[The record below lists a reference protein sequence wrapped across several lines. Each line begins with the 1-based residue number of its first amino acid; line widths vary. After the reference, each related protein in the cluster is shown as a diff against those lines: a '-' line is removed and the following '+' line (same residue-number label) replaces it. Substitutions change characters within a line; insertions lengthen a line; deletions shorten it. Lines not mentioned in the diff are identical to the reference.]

1 MHITGRLI
9 NISKYKQII
18 NLKKQRFM
26 RAVKA
31 ITACVLSMVLC
42 LSAAAQSR
50 TISGSVSDTKGEP
63 VMGAAVMVSGTAVGV
78 ITDIDGNFSL
88 GTVPAGEVSLTV
100 TCLGYKAQTISVP
113 SAQGKVKIFLEEDD
127 YALDESVVV
136 GYGTQKKVNLTGAIS
151 TVAADELEKRSAH
164 SVSAMLQGSVP
175 GLNISTSAGSPGSS
189 PSINI
194 RGVTSIND
202 AEPIVVIDGAIGDLD
217 RVNPNDIESI
227 SVIKDAAAAAVYGA
241 RAAYG
246 VILVTT
252 KTGKDKDG
260 KATIRFS
267 GRWGWESPTTST
279 EYEDRGYWSV
289 ETINRFWRPSHSGSN
304 YIDYNENDML
314 ELLRRVND
322 KTENP
327 DRPWVVKDTY
337 KGKNVY
343 KYYANTDI
351 YHEVF
356 SDHNP
361 QQQYNL
367 NISGGNDRFKYYL
380 SGGYDRQQGIIKQTP
395 DVFQKYNLR
404 AKMSAKLT
412 DWLTV
417 SNNTSFYNS
426 KYSFQGVGNVENI
439 FAYLNRHFLANY
451 TQKNPD
457 GSWVYEVPYQSYRV
471 GNGRH
476 IVLGN
481 SNNRTS
487 NVKTDF
493 SNITE
498 FVIKPVK
505 QFWITGN
512 FTYRFIQNRNTARTT
527 NFDYLSG
534 ALVDGPIAYYD
545 TGAGLNE
552 LTESVG
558 TYNYLAGNV
567 FATYEDTWA
576 GAHNF
581 KAVVGMNI
589 ETQNY
594 KKISAT
600 GQNLPNNLD
609 DLSLIQPV
617 KGTDGSE
624 QLIQTVGG
632 GQNEYALM
640 GFFARINYDYKGRY
654 LLEVS
659 GRYDGSSRFAKGHR
673 WGLFPSASA
682 GWRISEEP
690 FFAPAK
696 KAVNNLK
703 VRASFGSLGN
713 QNVGY
718 YDYVR
723 LVKTGDLGYLYG
735 GDSSK
740 PKYSWLTAP
749 NAGNLTW
756 ERSEQWN
763 VGLDMAFL
771 NNRLQ
776 VTAEGYIRDTKD
788 MLTAGVTLPGVY
800 GADSPKMNAADLR
813 TKGYEL
819 SLSWKDQI
827 KLGKHNLGYFVK
839 ASVSDFESRITKYDN
854 PTNILTDY
862 YVGQRLGDIWGYEVG
877 GIFQTDAEAQEWTS
891 KVDQSDR
898 AQYLEGGKWSAGNL
912 KFIDQNGDGIIG
924 VGKNTVEDH
933 GDLINLGNSLAHL
946 QYGFTLGLD
955 FMGFD
960 VSAFFQG
967 TGNHY
972 WYPTGSNFAFW
983 GPYSLGYTSFLPK
996 NFLDNVWSPENPDAY
1011 FPKAGS
1017 NRASNS
1023 KGELGTANSRYIQN
1037 IRYLRFKNLTVGYSL
1052 PKGLLEK
1059 AKIGSV
1065 RVYFTGENLYYWSP
1079 IKKHSKYV
1087 DPEAAISR
1095 DGDYNN
1101 GFYPWQ
1107 GSYMFGI
1114 DITF

>member
-1 MHITGRLI
+1 
-9 NISKYKQII
+9 
-18 NLKKQRFM
+18 M

-50 TISGSVSDTKGEP
+50 TISGVVTDKSGEP
-63 VMGAAVMVSGTAVGV
+63 VTGAAVLVSGTTVGV
-78 ITDIDGNFSL
+78 ITEIDGNFSL
-88 GTVPAGEVSLTV
+88 GNVPSGEASLTV
-100 TCLGYKAQTISVP
+100 TCLGYKAQTISIP
-113 SAQGKVKIFLEEDD
+113 ATQTKVNIILEEDD
-127 YALDESVVV
+127 YTLEETVVV

-151 TVAADELEKRSAH
+151 TVSADELENRSAH

-175 GLNISTSAGSPGSS
+175 GLNISTSAGSPGST
-189 PSINI
+189 PSLNI
-194 RGVTSIND
+194 RGVTSVND

-217 RVNPNDIESI
+217 RLNPNDIESI
-227 SVIKDAAAAAVYGA
+227 SVIKDAAAAAIYGA

-252 KTGKDKDG
+252 KSGKDKDG
-260 KATIRFS
+260 KATVRLS

-327 DRPWVVKDTY
+327 DRPWVVEDTY

-343 KYYANTDI
+343 KYYGNTDI

-356 SDHNP
+356 SDRNP

-367 NISGGNDRFKYYL
+367 SINGGNDRFKYYI

-404 AKMSAKLT
+404 AKMSVKVT

-417 SNNTSFYNS
+417 SNNTAFYNS
-426 KYSFQGVGNVENI
+426 KYSFQGVGNVENV

-481 SNNRTS
+481 SNNRTT
-487 NVKTDF
+487 NAKTDLT
-493 SNITE
+493 NTTE

-534 ALVDGPIAYYD
+534 ALVGGPIAYYD

-567 FATYEDTWA
+567 FATYEDTWND
-576 GAHNF
+576 AHNF

-594 KKISAT
+594 KKISAS
-600 GQNLPNNLD
+600 GQNLPNTLD

-617 KGTDGSE
+617 KGADGSE

-632 GQNEYALM
+632 GQSEYALM

-654 LLEVS
+654 LFELS

-673 WGLFPSASA
+673 WGLFPSGSL

-703 VRASFGSLGN
+703 IRASFGSLGN

-718 YDYVR
+718 YDYIR
-723 LVKTGDLGYLYG
+723 LVKTGDLDYLFG

-740 PKYSWLTAP
+740 PKYSYLTAP

-763 VGLDMAFL
+763 VGLDMAFF

-776 VTAEGYIRDTKD
+776 ATVEGYIRDTKD
-788 MLTAGVTLPGVY
+788 MLTAGVALPGVY

-813 TKGYEL
+813 TKGYEI
-819 SLSWKDQI
+819 SLSWKDQV
-827 KLGKHNLGYFVK
+827 KVGKHNLGYFVK
-839 ASVSDFESRITKYDN
+839 ASISDFDSRITKYDN
-854 PTNILTDY
+854 PTQILTDY
-862 YVGQRLGDIWGYEVG
+862 YVGQRIGDIWGYEVG
-877 GIFQTDAEAQEWTS
+877 GIFQSDAEAQEWTS

-912 KFIDQNGDGIIG
+912 KFIDKNGDGIIG

-946 QYGFTLGLD
+946 QYGFTVGLD
-955 FMGFD
+955 FLGFD

-1052 PKGLLEK
+1052 PKNLLKK
-1059 AKIGSV
+1059 AKIGSI
-1065 RVYFTGENLYYWSP
+1065 RVYFTGENLCYWSP

-1087 DPEAAISR
+1087 DPEAAITR